1 MHYCR
6 HHTRR
11 IVMMIV
17 GLTGSMA
24 MGKTTAA
31 EYLKSRDI
39 PVFDSDG
46 AVHALYEGEA
56 VGAIGEAFP
65 GAIEDGRV
73 NRKRL
78 AEAISGEPEA
88 LARLERI
95 VHPLV
100 RRKQRDFILSHAD
113 QGAELVVLDVP
124 LLFESG
130 ADQLVDAVI
139 VVSAPETIQRERLAG
154 RPGLTPA
161 RIDDLLSRQMPD
173 VEKRTRADFVVDSS
187 GPVADTRAQ
196 LDAFIAKLR
205 LQTGTKIGVWLDM
218 QVDA

>member
-1 MHYCR
+1 
-6 HHTRR
+6 
-11 IVMMIV
+11 MMIV

-31 EYLKSRDI
+31 KYLQSRDI
-39 PVFDSDG
+39 PVFDSDA
-46 AVHALYEGEA
+46 AVHALYESEA

-65 GAIEDGRV
+65 SAIEDGRV

-78 AEAISGEPEA
+78 GEAISGEPEA
-88 LARLERI
+88 LARLEAI

-100 RRKQRDFILSHAD
+100 RRKQRDFILAHAD
-113 QGAELVVLDVP
+113 LGTNLVVLDIP

-139 VVSAPETIQRERLAG
+139 VVSAPEAIQRERLAG
-154 RPGLTPA
+154 RPGLIPA

-173 VEKRTRADFVVDSS
+173 AEKRARADFVVDSS

-196 LDAFIAKLR
+196 LDAIIAKLR
-205 LQTGTKIGVWLDM
+205 LQTGSKIAVWREM
-218 QVDA
+218 QIDV

>member
-1 MHYCR
+1 
-6 HHTRR
+6 
-11 IVMMIV
+11 MMIV

-31 EYLKSRDI
+31 KYLKSRNI

-56 VGAIGEAFP
+56 VGAIGGAFP

-100 RRKQRDFILSHAD
+100 RCKQRDFILAHAD
-113 QGAELVVLDVP
+113 QGTDLVVLDIP

-130 ADQLVDAVI
+130 ADQLIDAVI
-139 VVSAPETIQRERLAG
+139 VVSAPEAVQRERLAG

-173 VEKRTRADFVVDSS
+173 VDKRARADFVVDSS

-196 LDAFIAKLR
+196 LDAIIAKLR
-205 LQTGTKIGVWLDM
+205 RQSGSKIAVWREM
-218 QVDA
+218 QINA